1 MKQITKNRN
10 RRLTAAEKKTVAAA
24 GFVPEKFLYSGE
36 EEVLYSGEKKR
47 YLILVEKST
56 GETFYAA
63 KNPEN

>member
-1 MKQITKNRN
+1 MKQNTKNRK

-36 EEVLYSGEKKR
+36 EER
-47 YLILVEKST
+47 YLILVEKAT

-63 KNPEN
+63 KDPEN